1 MWEEEWVQRYLPNW
15 IIGCSRPAIQ
25 ITTHRLYWIIVSNVL
40 HKRFSSIRVVRVSL
54 IIFALF
60 LIGHSVDLFYT
71 IKLFLFFPL
80 FFLLLH
86 KTTNTQTEFI
96 VYSWQKLYVEMPFTI
111 VLPSKRIFF
120 FVITSRKRFAVCKT
134 GQKMKIIFKL
144 KLASQNCLKPFCIN
158 WPGKWRRK
166 KIFFYK
172 TVGPMVNAQNFTLK
186 KIGW

>member
-25 ITTHRLYWIIVSNVL
+25 ITTHRLYWVIVSNVL

-120 FVITSRKRFAVCKT
+120 SLLLRENDSLFV
-134 GQKMKIIFKL
+134 
-144 KLASQNCLKPFCIN
+144 KPDK
-158 WPGKWRRK
+158 KWR
-166 KIFFYK
+166 
-172 TVGPMVNAQNFTLK
+172 
-186 KIGW
+186 

>member
-80 FFLLLH
+80 FF
-86 KTTNTQTEFI
+86 FI
-96 VYSWQKLYVEMPFTI
+96 VAQNHKYTNWIYRLFVTKIVCWNAVYDCFTKQKN
-111 VLPSKRIFF
+111 FF
-120 FVITSRKRFAVCKT
+120 FRYYFEKT
-134 GQKMKIIFKL
+134 IR
-144 KLASQNCLKPFCIN
+144 CLWNRTKNEDNIQ
-158 WPGKWRRK
+158 
-166 KIFFYK
+166 I
-172 TVGPMVNAQNFTLK
+172 
-186 KIGW
+186 KIGITKLPQTFLYQLAGQMKEEKNLFL